1 MFRKG
6 AGGRFFFL
14 VEERVMFGIDVSKA
28 SLVCT
33 LLDPETQK
41 VVWEATA
48 ANSVE
53 GIQQLLQTV
62 PAQVP
67 WVLEPTGRYSAL
79 VVHLAT
85 AAGRKV
91 LQATPRE
98 ARFFL
103 KSRFPRA
110 KTDRVDSCGL
120 ALFALSQPLRP
131 FPVKSDAV
139 EQLEQLLRARRGLAQ
154 SLTDQRQRREELPHA
169 AARLQQVIE
178 GLEEQLKQL
187 DAEIHQLVAD
197 EQRFPEVARL
207 DAVPGI
213 GILTAATVTACLK
226 ARQFA
231 HPDRFVAYIGL
242 DLIVRDSGQSR
253 GRRALSHRGDAEI
266 RRLLYLAAQANLRCK
281 SSPFRDQYERERA
294 KGLTTTQAL
303 CAVARK
309 LARVCWSLVQHEA
322 DYDPQRVYRQEH
334 QLQTATAN

>member
-6 AGGRFFFL
+6 AGGRFL
-14 VEERVMFGIDVSKA
+14 LYQEQMMFGIDVSKA

-33 LLDPETQK
+33 LLDPATQK

-48 ANSVE
+48 VNSVE
-53 GIQQLLQTV
+53 GIQHLLQTV
-62 PAQVP
+62 PAETP
-67 WVLEPTGRYSAL
+67 WVLEPTGRYSDL

-103 KSRFPRA
+103 RSRFPRA
-110 KTDRVDSCGL
+110 KNDRVDSCGL

-131 FPVKSDAV
+131 FPVKSDAI
-139 EQLEQLLRARRGLAQ
+139 EQLEQLLRGRRGVAQ
-154 SLTDQRQRREELPHA
+154 ALTDLKLQREALPHA
-169 AARLQQVIE
+169 AALLQASVQSLQEQV
-178 GLEEQLKQL
+178 KQF
-187 DAEIHQLVAD
+187 DDQIAAIVAD
-197 EQRFPEVARL
+197 EERFPEVAVL

-213 GILTAATVTACLK
+213 GTLTAATVAACLK
-226 ARQFA
+226 AREFA

-242 DLIVRDSGQSR
+242 DLIVRDSGQMR
-253 GRRALSHRGDAEI
+253 GRRTLSHRGDAEI
-266 RRLLYLAAQANLRCK
+266 RRLLYLAAQSNLRCK
-281 SSPFRDQYERERA
+281 SSPFKDQYERERA

-309 LARVCWSLVQHEA
+309 LARVCWSLVQHGGE
-322 DYDPQRVYRQEH
+322 YDPQRVHRQEH
-334 QLQTATAN
+334 QLKTAAAN